1 MASGGSRIS
10 QTGAPTPKGMPSYY
24 FGQFSPK
31 LHKNEK
37 KNGPRGG
44 VLIPGA
50 PLGSANDNDINL

>member
-37 KNGPRGG
+37 KMDRAHPWR
-44 VLIPGA
+44 
-50 PLGSANDNDINL
+50 PLGSANDDDINL